1 MDFKAT
7 GKVTNGI
14 PWQFAGGMDFIV
26 TILLLILLLNITMEA
41 AVVTKVILVAEVAIV
56 TDVVASEETDSYAS
70 SFLSGYH

>member
-1 MDFKAT
+1 
-7 GKVTNGI
+7 
-14 PWQFAGGMDFIV
+14 MDFIV